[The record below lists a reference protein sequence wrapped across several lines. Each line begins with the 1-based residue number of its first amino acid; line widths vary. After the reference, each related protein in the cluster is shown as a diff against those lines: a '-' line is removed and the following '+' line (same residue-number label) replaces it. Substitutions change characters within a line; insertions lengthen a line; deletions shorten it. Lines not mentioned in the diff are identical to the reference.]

1 MATLASL
8 QARLD
13 ALQCDYDEL
22 SATLGQPLPP
32 AAALKDAGARIPV
45 LDGHAALL
53 QTRVDAVSVGDDLEL
68 RSARKALVDASA
80 ALGERVQHL
89 PDLLATRVGAVAARY
104 KEEGNDKYKAK
115 QYDAAIRCYTDAI
128 GVDRRNVTFWCNR
141 SACYQAKAEWR
152 LALADAKEAAALNVN
167 APKAYLFQV
176 KPLLQLGEVQEAA
189 KVLQGA
195 PIALRDGNAELVA
208 LSATVQSEL
217 KAAGN
222 AAFKAAQHDSA
233 LQMYS
238 LAIAL
243 DGSQAVYYSN
253 RCAVY
258 QAKRLWREA
267 LADASQAIKLDALFV
282 KGHLHLGKIWMQQQR
297 YEEAKEAVQRGLT
310 ALQEAG
316 QNSAC
321 APLNELLQS
330 ILAQS
335 PRGGGGAGGGG
346 SGDGS
351 GGGSGA
357 CGPSPFARGDGPSG
371 GASGGIPSSG
381 ASPGSSSSTARAAA
395 LQELGTARYKAGD
408 YAEALKLYSQAIG
421 TEPSN
426 GALYG
431 NRAACWMMLSK
442 FERAVT
448 DCAEGL
454 RYEKQAELGKLR
466 GRQATALTRL
476 GKLERAADV
485 LQQGVA
491 KGGEHVEALRAQ
503 LQALST
509 VQAHLAVGRQ
519 ALDESNW
526 TKAKSSFLKV
536 IAGGV
541 SDEPKLLL
549 LLSKALLALKEPV
562 EAARQAQKALA
573 LDENDLEAYVLRA
586 DALVAMGLS
595 DKAMRVLR
603 EALQRD
609 PDNQAAA
616 TKLKKL
622 KRQVEDLARTR
633 EAIQAALQARRF
645 EAAAALCTEGLR
657 LDIDDKQV
665 TASFHESRA
674 KAFQLL
680 ARSRARGET
689 RREREQAAAAKDT
702 DSKAKGG
709 DGGVAAEPALA
720 DLAAGESVPPE
731 AEDDPRAGA
740 NACWQRCLQE
750 CNKAIYNEAT
760 LLTPYLL
767 KTEALQELERWR
779 EALTTMEQCLNSEPS
794 RAHDQ
799 SVLQKAAEAQF
810 LVKKSERE
818 DLYALLGVKGVGSKA
833 SEKEIRGAYKRAA
846 LEWHPDKHSDKGEE
860 ERKAAEAKFKKL
872 GEALDVLTD
881 EFKRKLWDEGHDLES
896 IEQQVQMR
904 AQGHRH

>member
-1 MATLASL
+1 MMSSHTPPPPPTQEEQPTPEPPAAMATLASL
-8 QARLD
+8 QTRLD

-267 LADASQAIKLDALFV
+267 LADASHAIKLDALFV

-335 PRGGGGAGGGG
+335 PRGGGAAGGG
-346 SGDGS
+346 GS

-526 TKAKSSFLKV
+526 TKAKRSFLEV

-657 LDIDDKQV
+657 LDIDDKQ
-665 TASFHESRA
+665 
-674 KAFQLL
+674 
-680 ARSRARGET
+680 
-689 RREREQAAAAKDT
+689 
-702 DSKAKGG
+702 
-709 DGGVAAEPALA
+709 
-720 DLAAGESVPPE
+720 
-731 AEDDPRAGA
+731 
-740 NACWQRCLQE
+740 

>member
-310 ALQEAG
+310 ALQEA
-316 QNSAC
+316 
-321 APLNELLQS
+321 
-330 ILAQS
+330 
-335 PRGGGGAGGGG
+335 
-346 SGDGS
+346 
-351 GGGSGA
+351 
-357 CGPSPFARGDGPSG
+357 
-371 GASGGIPSSG
+371 
-381 ASPGSSSSTARAAA
+381 
-395 LQELGTARYKAGD
+395 
-408 YAEALKLYSQAIG
+408 LKL
-421 TEPSN
+421 
-426 GALYG
+426 
-431 NRAACWMMLSK
+431 
-442 FERAVT
+442 
-448 DCAEGL
+448 
-454 RYEKQAELGKLR
+454 
-466 GRQATALTRL
+466 
-476 GKLERAADV
+476 
-485 LQQGVA
+485 
-491 KGGEHVEALRAQ
+491 
-503 LQALST
+503 
-509 VQAHLAVGRQ
+509 
-519 ALDESNW
+519 
-526 TKAKSSFLKV
+526 
-536 IAGGV
+536 
-541 SDEPKLLL
+541 
-549 LLSKALLALKEPV
+549 
-562 EAARQAQKALA
+562 
-573 LDENDLEAYVLRA
+573 
-586 DALVAMGLS
+586 
-595 DKAMRVLR
+595 
-603 EALQRD
+603 
-609 PDNQAAA
+609 
-616 TKLKKL
+616 
-622 KRQVEDLARTR
+622 
-633 EAIQAALQARRF
+633 
-645 EAAAALCTEGLR
+645 
-657 LDIDDKQV
+657 
-665 TASFHESRA
+665 
-674 KAFQLL
+674 
-680 ARSRARGET
+680 
-689 RREREQAAAAKDT
+689 
-702 DSKAKGG
+702 
-709 DGGVAAEPALA
+709 
-720 DLAAGESVPPE
+720 
-731 AEDDPRAGA
+731 
-740 NACWQRCLQE
+740 
-750 CNKAIYNEAT
+750 
-760 LLTPYLL
+760 
-767 KTEALQELERWR
+767 
-779 EALTTMEQCLNSEPS
+779 
-794 RAHDQ
+794 
-799 SVLQKAAEAQF
+799 
-810 LVKKSERE
+810 
-818 DLYALLGVKGVGSKA
+818 
-833 SEKEIRGAYKRAA
+833 
-846 LEWHPDKHSDKGEE
+846 
-860 ERKAAEAKFKKL
+860 
-872 GEALDVLTD
+872 
-881 EFKRKLWDEGHDLES
+881 
-896 IEQQVQMR
+896 
-904 AQGHRH
+904 